1 MTALK
6 LTITT
11 AGLVRFTAA
20 QAGDDIDLTISR
32 VGLSA
37 ANFIAAPTLT
47 ALPGEFK
54 RLATV
59 SGSVEAQ
66 NIVHMTV
73 TDDDA
78 ATYTVR
84 GFGLFL
90 ADGTLFA
97 AYSQATPIAEK
108 STGSMLA
115 LAIDIAFPV
124 AGVEN
129 ITFGSTD
136 FLNPPGTEA
145 RKGVVELATLA
156 EANAGDAIRVT
167 TGAVVRAMI
176 ATAIDTVT
184 RSLTAAID
192 AVSQALDGLASHTIY
207 GSGLVKG
214 GGDLTAS
221 RTLTVDAASGAEV
234 RDGRRGDVAVTPAGL
249 AALAGSIATTGEF
262 QISPGVYCKIGYLP
276 GPHSE
281 GAVPINFVTP
291 FPNACLIAV
300 PIVRN
305 AAGDIRCDSY
315 GQERDLT
322 RTTFTAFIQKQA
334 ADSVSVDAIR
344 WIAIGW

>member
-6 LTITT
+6 LTMTT
-11 AGLVRFTAA
+11 AGLGRFTAA
-20 QAGDDIDLTISR
+20 QASDDIDLTIAR
-32 VGLSA
+32 VGLTA
-37 ANFIAAPTLT
+37 ANFVAAPTLT

-73 TDDDA
+73 TDNDA
-78 ATYTVR
+78 VTYSVR

-97 AYSQATPIAEK
+97 TYAQATPIVEK
-108 STGSMLA
+108 SIGSMLA

-129 ITFGSTD
+129 LTFGSTD

-145 RKGVVELATLA
+145 RKGIVELATLA
-156 EANAGDAIRVT
+156 EANAGDTTRVT
-167 TGAVVRAMI
+167 TGSVVKAMI
-176 ATAIDTVT
+176 A
-184 RSLTAAID
+184 AAID
-192 AVSQALDGLASHTIY
+192 AVSQALAGITARTIF

-214 GGDLTAS
+214 GGDLTAN
-221 RTLTVDAASGAEV
+221 RTLTVDAASGPEV
-234 RDGRRGDVAVTPAGL
+234 LAGTRGDVAITPAGL
-249 AALAGSIATTGEF
+249 AALATSIGTTGEF
-262 QISPGVYCKIGYLP
+262 QLAPGVYCKIGYLP
-276 GPHSE
+276 GPHGE

-322 RTTFTAFIQKQA
+322 RNTFTAFIQKQA
-334 ADSVSVDAIR
+334 ADSVSIDAIR

>member
-6 LTITT
+6 LTMTT
-11 AGLVRFTAA
+11 AGLGRFTAA
-20 QAGDDIDLTISR
+20 QASDDIDLTIAR
-32 VGLSA
+32 VGLTA
-37 ANFIAAPTLT
+37 TNFVAAPTLT

-73 TDDDA
+73 TDDEA
-78 ATYTVR
+78 VTYSVR

-97 AYSQATPIAEK
+97 VYAQPTPIAEK
-108 STGSMLA
+108 SVGSMLA

-129 ITFGSTD
+129 ITFGSTN

-156 EANAGDAIRVT
+156 EADAGDTTRVT
-167 TGAVVRAMI
+167 TGAVVKAMI
-176 ATAIDTVT
+176 
-184 RSLTAAID
+184 TAAID
-192 AVSQALDGLASHTIY
+192 AVSQALAGLTARTIY

-214 GGDLTAS
+214 GGDLTAN

-234 RDGRRGDVAVTPAGL
+234 RAGTRGDVAITPAGL
-249 AALAGSIATTGEF
+249 AALAGMIATNGEF
-262 QISPGVYCKIGYLP
+262 QMTPGVFVKTGVTQ
-276 GPHSE
+276 GPHGE
-281 GAVPINFVTP
+281 GSVAINFATP

-300 PIVRN
+300 GIAINTSGR
-305 AAGDIRCDSY
+305 IECDSY
-315 GQERDLT
+315 VQERALSAA
-322 RTTFTAFIQKQA
+322 TFTAFVQKQA
-334 ADSVSVDAIR
+334 SDSANIDAIR
-344 WIAIGW
+344 WIAVGR